1 MLPAVTT
8 VAHRAPETADPAT
21 QQRRRLRWSAAM
33 AGLKAR
39 ASLSAVGSVRRR
51 QSLQVCSA
59 ARLLTA
65 AGIRVVVVQPSTPW
79 PRAGAHRLDVGN
91 EAGLLGDLALLTAVP
106 RTTPGWAAVADR
118 VLPVGPAVR
127 CAEPE
132 AAVLCPVTVT
142 FRTEDRPLPEA
153 PRTLDEVVAIRGL
166 VLEVRLLAVGR
177 EVSRA
182 A

>member
-1 MLPAVTT
+1 VQLC
-8 VAHRAPETADPAT
+8 
-21 QQRRRLRWSAAM
+21 
-33 AGLKAR
+33 G
-39 ASLSAVGSVRRR
+39 
-51 QSLQVCSA
+51 A

-65 AGIRVVVVQPSTPW
+65 LGIRVVVVQPPVPW
-79 PRAGAHRLDVGN
+79 PRTRACRLRARN
-91 EAGLLGDLALLTAVP
+91 EAGLLGDLALLTAIP

-132 AAVLCPVTVT
+132 DAVLCPVTVS
-142 FRTEDRPLPEA
+142 FRTEEGPLLDA
-153 PRTLDEVVAIRGL
+153 PRTLDDVLAIRGL

-177 EVSRA
+177 EAFRA